1 LTRKPVIIG
10 EMASSEVGGNKAAW
24 ITSAYLRELPARFP
38 RLVAVVWFDEDKE
51 TDWRVNSSASALAAY
66 RRVAA
71 SPLYQPPR
79 QGLLGV
85 WSR

>member
-1 LTRKPVIIG
+1 
-10 EMASSEVGGNKAAW
+10 
-24 ITSAYLRELPARFP
+24 
-38 RLVAVVWFDEDKE
+38 VVWFDEDKE

-79 QGLLGV
+79 QGLFGA
-85 WSR
+85 WRR